1 MEDVNGVNAG
11 HHRES
16 CRLFRLRSRMQ
27 CTGIVTKAKNNS
39 ASFLGLVPCSAGLL
53 LFPVRR
59 AHRQCRRTRHI
70 QAATDT
76 TALSPLQRLSR
87 SLRFYSTILPVLG
100 QYVVRPWLHSIGLEK
115 KTGEELTQEMDDWGS
130 KKLQET
136 LLGLGGFYVK
146 TGQVL
151 STRVDLFSKP
161 YTDRLRVLQ
170 DSLPPV
176 DATEI
181 RDIVSKELCGGGGLS
196 ELLRDFD
203 DKPLGTASI
212 AQVHRAVLNDGR
224 EVAIKVLRP
233 NMEPVLRGD
242 IANLKVFALA
252 ARGRLPVDYYPVFCE
267 LERAL
272 DGELDFLNE
281 AQSAMK
287 VAASIRHDP
296 LGRELASPLVV
307 PQPIPGMATRRVLV
321 MDFIKGTPLSKLEER
336 AKELGIDLGSKAGKV
351 LGGRILE
358 ALTTAYGN
366 MIFSSGFIHGDPH
379 PGNIFLM
386 EGGRVALIDCGQV
399 CQLYRE
405 QRLLVAEAIL
415 AAAAYDGSRSMIL
428 TLANCV
434 RNFGVTFFQG
444 QEDED
449 ACAASV
455 ALYLF
460 GDKDVEFPGGY
471 SKEEFS
477 DKSPLRQ
484 LRSFP
489 TELVLL
495 GRASVLVKGVAA
507 RLGVEWSV
515 AKKWEPLARDSIV
528 ATCDEDDCRL
538 PAWALPT
545 AVHSDASAGSERLRL
560 GDAAKGCAALIRRWG
575 MEKAASMFA
584 ARRREMAKE
593 TGGSPK

>member
-1 MEDVNGVNAG
+1 
-11 HHRES
+11 
-16 CRLFRLRSRMQ
+16 
-27 CTGIVTKAKNNS
+27 
-39 ASFLGLVPCSAGLL
+39 
-53 LFPVRR
+53 
-59 AHRQCRRTRHI
+59 
-70 QAATDT
+70 
-76 TALSPLQRLSR
+76 
-87 SLRFYSTILPVLG
+87 
-100 QYVVRPWLHSIGLEK
+100 
-115 KTGEELTQEMDDWGS
+115 
-130 KKLQET
+130 
-136 LLGLGGFYVK
+136 
-146 TGQVL
+146 
-151 STRVDLFSKP
+151 
-161 YTDRLRVLQ
+161 
-170 DSLPPV
+170 
-176 DATEI
+176 
-181 RDIVSKELCGGGGLS
+181 
-196 ELLRDFD
+196 
-203 DKPLGTASI
+203 
-212 AQVHRAVLNDGR
+212 
-224 EVAIKVLRP
+224 
-233 NMEPVLRGD
+233 MEPVLRGD

-287 VAASIRHDP
+287 CLPFRLRVHSLAMGAACTFSAASSEDELDIAEDPWSVSDLSNSLPIVQSPQSSTPSMKPRPKQKVVRPEASLLPLRPLQDQSVWSSRRPVVVCSRRAMSRTDFAGLWFCFETEGDMDALLVSLEVSWAKRCAASAISYGAGYVSRKITQRGDDIEMEVIGTPSDFTQRFRVGAGWQRAAGPDGDCWVHPVWEGKALRVDQMDEDGGAVVIGHQLLPWGLLITMSAHGVSASWLRFDPPRICQYVQVCTGLLPACSGSEVAASIRHDP

-379 PGNIFLM
+379 PGNIFVM

-434 RNFGVTFFQG
+434 RNFGVTFCQG

-449 ACAASV
+449 ACAVRSFIVCLVSVEVTPCIEVTEKASV

-495 GRASVLVKGVAA
+495 GRA
-507 RLGVEWSV
+507 
-515 AKKWEPLARDSIV
+515 
-528 ATCDEDDCRL
+528 
-538 PAWALPT
+538 LPT
-545 AVHSDASAGSERLRL
+545 
-560 GDAAKGCAALIRRWG
+560 
-575 MEKAASMFA
+575 
-584 ARRREMAKE
+584 
-593 TGGSPK
+593 